1 MLLSFQDVQPERD
14 QQENCLDSLAPPQ
27 TVPRK
32 RPPSVYHEDALH
44 PHSAL
49 REEQTR
55 PIPRR
60 REKELEKPKSKVP
73 VRGKAGRQG
82 GKSHE
87 RGGKHL
93 RVYGFCGP
101 IREVYAIVRRA
112 SPPTTARAAKVDLLQ
127 KHRRNPVYTIQG
139 PGVTEDGFVTSLRE
153 LFSPVAV
160 APAVAPVAPA
170 VPVPVRGS
178 CRAAAASMRR
188 THLPGALGLP
198 GGSPRRRQRRRRS
211 RSPRGCAAHPAPCP
225 G

>member
-1 MLLSFQDVQPERD
+1 MSVKDRTHISSMLLSFQDVQPERD
-14 QQENCLDSLAPPQ
+14 QQENCPDSLAPPQ

-44 PHSAL
+44 PHSVL

-93 RVYGFCGP
+93 PR
-101 IREVYAIVRRA
+101 
-112 SPPTTARAAKVDLLQ
+112 LLE
-127 KHRRNPVYTIQG
+127 HRR
-139 PGVTEDGFVTSLRE
+139 
-153 LFSPVAV
+153 
-160 APAVAPVAPA
+160 
-170 VPVPVRGS
+170 
-178 CRAAAASMRR
+178 
-188 THLPGALGLP
+188 
-198 GGSPRRRQRRRRS
+198 
-211 RSPRGCAAHPAPCP
+211 
-225 G
+225 

>member
-44 PHSAL
+44 PHSVL

-112 SPPTTARAAKVDLLQ
+112 SPPTTARTAKVDLLQ

-139 PGVTEDGFVTSLRE
+139 PGVTEYGFVTSLRE

-160 APAVAPVAPA
+160 APAVAPA
-170 VPVPVRGS
+170 GD
-178 CRAAAASMRR
+178 
-188 THLPGALGLP
+188 
-198 GGSPRRRQRRRRS
+198 
-211 RSPRGCAAHPAPCP
+211 
-225 G
+225 

>member
-112 SPPTTARAAKVDLLQ
+112 SPPTTARTAKVDLLQ

-153 LFSPVAV
+153 LFSPAAV
-160 APAVAPVAPA
+160 APAVPAPA
-170 VPVPVRGS
+170 PATATSTRP
-178 CRAAAASMRR
+178 
-188 THLPGALGLP
+188 T
-198 GGSPRRRQRRRRS
+198 RQRGRQA
-211 RSPRGCAAHPAPCP
+211 GK
-225 G
+225 